1 MEPALI
7 ILIPLPA
14 LFFGMEPA
22 LFILILI
29 PLLIP
34 SSFFG
39 DGADSAHPYL
49 QPLPQ
54 PFFWLCW
61 LAEPKKSW
69 LCSSSFPS
77 PFPSPFFWDGAGSD
91 HSPPFPASLSFL
103 GDGANSALPHP
114 HPPFPALYGRDP
126 GLIIFISLP
135 FPSPLW
141 DGASSALPS
150 PLAQLFLGWSWLCS
164 SSFPSPSSVFSG
176 MEPTL
181 IILIPVPFP
190 SPLWEGSSSDHL
202 YPPPLS
208 QPFL

>member
-14 LFFGMEPA
+14 LFLGWN
-22 LFILILI
+22 
-29 PLLIP
+29 
-34 SSFFG
+34 
-39 DGADSAHPYL
+39 
-49 QPLPQ
+49 Q
-54 PFFWLCW
+54 
-61 LAEPKKSW
+61 
-69 LCSSSFPS
+69 LCSSSSSSLSSSPALFWGMELTLPVLISS
-77 PFPSPFFWDGAGSD
+77 PFPSLFFREDGAGSALL
-91 HSPPFPASLSFL
+91 HSLLPSPAFFGMELVLIIPLLFLLPYPFF

-164 SSFPSPSSVFSG
+164 SSSPSPSSVFSG